1 MSLNYIIPKCLSDTN
16 MQLSKH
22 LFIIMLCYSK
32 KGIEL
37 RSYTKDRYIKHS
49 TTKEVIYFHLMSIED
64 FLYLKHSAIGYKDNY
79 I

>member
-1 MSLNYIIPKCLSDTN
+1 MSFRYKYAIVKAFVHHYAVL
-16 MQLSKH
+16 QQ
-22 LFIIMLCYSK
+22 K

-64 FLYLKHSAIGYKDNY
+64 FLYVKHSAIGYKDDY